1 MNHVF
6 MGRVSLFAYRAVIF
20 DLDGTLYYQKPFRKK
35 MLLYLIKHFICHP
48 SSVKDIL
55 IIKRYREV
63 REKWESIE
71 RKAAENGLDLDS
83 RQYTYVAKKMH
94 TSPQRVQK
102 AVQFFMLEAPLKLLP
117 QFQDRLLAKTIDKL
131 RKKGIFV
138 AVYSDYP
145 VTDKL
150 KALGITVD
158 RCFTSADKEIGC
170 MKPDPK
176 GLAVILKTLGVD
188 RKDAIMVGD
197 RLEKDGMSA
206 QRNQV
211 DYLIVSPSP
220 KERQKLKDILD
231 YSERDT
237 EKR

>member
-1 MNHVF
+1 
-6 MGRVSLFAYRAVIF
+6 
-20 DLDGTLYYQKPFRKK
+20 
-35 MLLYLIKHFICHP
+35 
-48 SSVKDIL
+48 
-55 IIKRYREV
+55 
-63 REKWESIE
+63 
-71 RKAAENGLDLDS
+71 
-83 RQYTYVAKKMH
+83 
-94 TSPQRVQK
+94 
-102 AVQFFMLEAPLKLLP
+102 
-117 QFQDRLLAKTIDKL
+117 
-131 RKKGIFV
+131 
-138 AVYSDYP
+138 
-145 VTDKL
+145 
-150 KALGITVD
+150 
-158 RCFTSADKEIGC
+158 